1 VIDQNLSSVQD
12 QKIPMSD
19 KIELTLQV
27 ANEVQAQELRQAWLE
42 IVAGKLER
50 ARAMDHDQERIME
63 RARIALQTIE
73 KAIREHPTS
82 GQAGR
87 LVRFLAGVYCG
98 SDYPFDLTDLR
109 ALDTELA
116 NACLD
121 YLSYDRLGKRE
132 VHHHLSG
139 GDRELQ
145 EWLRDYGIE
154 PALRLGERQAEAF
167 AALPEQTGCDRYEL
181 LDEAVDDLVDKY
193 RRKGV
198 RPAGA
203 PGPKR

>member
-1 VIDQNLSSVQD
+1 
-12 QKIPMSD
+12 MSD

-27 ANEVQAQELRQAWLE
+27 ANEVQAQELRQAWQE
-42 IVAGKLER
+42 IVTGKLER
-50 ARAMDHDQERIME
+50 SQAMDHDQEGIME

-154 PALRLGERQAEAF
+154 PALRLGGRQAEGF
-167 AALPEQTGCDRYEL
+167 ATLPEKTGRDRYEL
-181 LDEAVDDLVDKY
+181 LHEAVDDLIDKY
-193 RRKGV
+193 RRMGV
-198 RPAGA
+198 QPAGDS
-203 PGPKR
+203 GPKR